1 MHIGMQVRY
10 CALGVSVTIRGS
22 DGTVRNSHSWARA
35 IERKLKMTS
44 YPLRSL
50 TLVIIRSN
58 QKILAVHHPIPLD
71 IHSSFYEHGP
81 RIIPSFDVLGPFLL
95 LQHLLDS
102 KYPLRYVHLVIKLL
116 LYNGE
121 KLGT

>member
-35 IERKLKMTS
+35 IERKLKMTRS
-44 YPLRSL
+44 YPLRCL
-50 TLVIIRSN
+50 TLVIIKSN
-58 QKILAVHHPIPLD
+58 QKTPAVYHSIPLD
-71 IHSSFYEHGP
+71 IHWSYEHGP
-81 RIIPSFDVLGPFLL
+81 MILLSLDVLGPCLL
-95 LQHLLDS
+95 LHS
-102 KYPLRYVHLVIKLL
+102 KYPLLYVHLVIRLI

-121 KLGT
+121 NSET